1 MSQSSDPTAPKSIQA
16 LFQSVTQVM
25 RDIQE
30 AWNLQDFDED
40 VTIDYYESPD
50 AVSIQLSV
58 IDVEKGRE
66 VEVAR
71 IECLLSE
78 RDRTICVDSD
88 RSNAIWTLAQ
98 ASDCLR
104 HVWSMGV
111 LDLKPD
117 AAVATQVRFNAAKI
131 NLRLF

>member
-1 MSQSSDPTAPKSIQA
+1 MRQSSDPTAPKNIQA
-16 LFQSVTQVM
+16 LFQSVMQVM

-30 AWNLQDFDED
+30 AWNLQDFDDD
-40 VTIDYYESPD
+40 VTVDYYESPD
-50 AVSIQLSV
+50 GVSVALSV

-66 VEVAR
+66 IEVAR

-88 RSNAIWTLAQ
+88 RSNAIWTLSQ

-117 AAVATQVRFNAAKI
+117 AVEATQARFNAAKI